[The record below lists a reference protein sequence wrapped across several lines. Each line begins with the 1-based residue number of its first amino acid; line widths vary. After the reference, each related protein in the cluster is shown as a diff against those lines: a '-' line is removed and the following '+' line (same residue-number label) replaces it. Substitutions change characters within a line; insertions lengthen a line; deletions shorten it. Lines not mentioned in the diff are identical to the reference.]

1 MNINM
6 ISTKQL
12 RENFEMV
19 KQGIEEGLSFILI
32 YRSRPLAEI
41 RPIERKETQFGSS
54 KVVNR
59 IIEAELK
66 QVEKLAGGFKFGK
79 NLTAEQI
86 NRVIEKQYEEGF
98 NKMLS

>member
-1 MNINM
+1 M

-32 YRSRPLAEI
+32 YRSQPLAEI
-41 RPIERKETQFGSS
+41 RPIEKKETQFSS
-54 KVVNR
+54 KVDER
-59 IIEAELK
+59 IIETQLK

-79 NLTAEQI
+79 DLTPEEI
-86 NRVIEKQYEEGF
+86 NDVIEKQYEEGF
-98 NKMLS
+98 DKMLS